1 MTRVCVTLPKL
12 AVTELSQGC
21 VSLLGLS
28 CRLMGENDLGCVI
41 FQELWVEKV
50 TVVCVNV
57 HEFYDPHQTMTH
69 PDRGGS
75 YN

>member
-28 CRLMGENDLGCVI
+28 CRLMDEDDLRVGHFPRIVSKKSDCGVR
-41 FQELWVEKV
+41 QC
-50 TVVCVNV
+50 T
-57 HEFYDPHQTMTH
+57 
-69 PDRGGS
+69 
-75 YN
+75 